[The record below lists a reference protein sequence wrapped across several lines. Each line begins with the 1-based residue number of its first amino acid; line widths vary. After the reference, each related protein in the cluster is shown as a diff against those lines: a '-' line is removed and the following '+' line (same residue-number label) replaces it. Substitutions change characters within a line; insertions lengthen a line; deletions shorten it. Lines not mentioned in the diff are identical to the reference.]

1 MAGLAGLVF
10 LMWTLS
16 ATPGLPLP
24 TLVVDIYRQNN
35 YELKVTYSENVPE
48 GIDEVTV
55 VAGED
60 LVDVSECGIESKCV

>member
-10 LMWTLS
+10 LMWSLS
-16 ATPGLPLP
+16 ATLGLP

-35 YELKVTYSENVPE
+35 YELKVTYPENVPE